1 MQSVVSVGD
10 LKPFG
15 LRFNSAFVDNEQRDP
30 PRVQKNRKQ
39 GNETAEK
46 KQPTPRTGGRKT
58 TNTTT
63 AQASSDNTAPAAR
76 FNAPTTTAQE
86 CSDNTAPAYSD
97 NTALSSVSG
106 PFPAPASTART
117 SGSSLFPSPAIS
129 DNTPPAQRFHSHSSP
144 IVPVCC
150 LSFNSFTV
158 HGFEVV
164 ESRNPS
170 SHGPGPLQLS
180 SLGVMF

>member
-58 TNTTT
+58 TNTMMT
-63 AQASSDNTAPAAR
+63 QASSDNTAPAAR
-76 FNAPTTTAQE
+76 SAR
-86 CSDNTAPAYSD
+86 
-97 NTALSSVSG
+97 
-106 PFPAPASTART
+106 FPASHEDRAHEHSAVPGASQHRAHIREFSVPIPCDLRQHPSCTAVPL
-117 SGSSLFPSPAIS
+117 SFFPHCPCLLSLFQLIHSPW
-129 DNTPPAQRFHSHSSP
+129 
-144 IVPVCC
+144 
-150 LSFNSFTV
+150 L
-158 HGFEVV
+158 
-164 ESRNPS
+164 
-170 SHGPGPLQLS
+170 
-180 SLGVMF
+180 